1 MVSMNPTSSPH
12 FPPLVILGLRVAYY
26 SAAKR
31 IIIKLAFSRSFFGTF
46 LSIQVF
52 FFHRDQEPRHD
63 NHKNFSRAGFFVDS
77 CQSFYDFLIEFY
89 LHGFFILQKPGNENQ
104 SNLNPLIT
112 ICITIRN
119 TIDIVRFLSSG
130 QKIYQKF
137 SKSLICGIR
146 KSWKKLG

>member
-1 MVSMNPTSSPH
+1 MIKFKVTRKQSFTLSLENTFLEKPEKGSNGQYEPH
-12 FPPLVILGLRVAYY
+12 LLLPLPPLVILGLRVAYY

-77 CQSFYDFLIEFY
+77 C
-89 LHGFFILQKPGNENQ
+89 
-104 SNLNPLIT
+104 
-112 ICITIRN
+112 
-119 TIDIVRFLSSG
+119 
-130 QKIYQKF
+130 
-137 SKSLICGIR
+137 
-146 KSWKKLG
+146 